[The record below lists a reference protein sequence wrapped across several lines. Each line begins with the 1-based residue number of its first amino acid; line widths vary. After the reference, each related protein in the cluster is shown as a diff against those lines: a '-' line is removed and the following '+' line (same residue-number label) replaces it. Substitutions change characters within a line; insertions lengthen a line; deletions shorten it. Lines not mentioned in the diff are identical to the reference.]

1 MTEITH
7 RTIEANG
14 IRIHLAEAGEG
25 PLVVLCH
32 GVSRIWYSWR
42 WQLPAL
48 AEGGFRAVAPD
59 MRGYGQT
66 DRPDEIEKYTLLH
79 LVGDMMGIVEALG
92 AGSAVIVG
100 HDWGAPVAWHA
111 ALLRPDIFRGVV
123 GLSVPFRPRGAARP
137 TSVMPQTDQSL
148 FYMLYFQP
156 PGVAEAELER
166 DPRRAVRRLLCSGS
180 GDAPRWAD
188 NVAGREAVGMV
199 PRSGGFLT
207 RMIDPPELPAWLSE
221 ADIEFYAGVSSRR
234 KWRKIAPRRTL
245 KRHRLAKRH
254 QIGPGAPRICEPVGR
269 HDGDA
274 TKRKRRRRGI
284 RPPAPS
290 ARETL
295 DASVARLSGLNT
307 DQLRLQ
313 WRNHLG
319 GVAPAHLPRW
329 LLLRVLA
336 YRIQAAAFGDL
347 DRAILRRLHEH
358 REEAFEFEGRSS
370 LCNPRADDTRGRRA
384 QIRSSAGPRMERPSR
399 AGHDPRRRVRLERLR
414 LPQPFAGRQ
423 GDHRHELERTPPLR
437 VEGGQ
442 DRLQQKKKRHPKTG
456 LIARYW
462 RVANPRRVRP
472 RNARSF
478 AASRN
483 QGVSIRHLRTNRL
496 GDTVSNSVVTWMDL
510 VVPIGEEAVGTEIA
524 GGLRGY

>member
-1 MTEITH
+1 MAT
-7 RTIEANG
+7 RRNANG
-14 IRIHLAEAGEG
+14 AGE
-25 PLVVLCH
+25 
-32 GVSRIWYSWR
+32 
-42 WQLPAL
+42 A
-48 AEGGFRAVAPD
+48 
-59 MRGYGQT
+59 
-66 DRPDEIEKYTLLH
+66 
-79 LVGDMMGIVEALG
+79 
-92 AGSAVIVG
+92 
-100 HDWGAPVAWHA
+100 
-111 ALLRPDIFRGVV
+111 
-123 GLSVPFRPRGAARP
+123 SV
-137 TSVMPQTDQSL
+137 
-148 FYMLYFQP
+148 
-156 PGVAEAELER
+156 
-166 DPRRAVRRLLCSGS
+166 
-180 GDAPRWAD
+180 
-188 NVAGREAVGMV
+188 
-199 PRSGGFLT
+199 
-207 RMIDPPELPAWLSE
+207 
-221 ADIEFYAGVSSRR
+221 
-234 KWRKIAPRRTL
+234 
-245 KRHRLAKRH
+245 
-254 QIGPGAPRICEPVGR
+254 
-269 HDGDA
+269 
-274 TKRKRRRRGI
+274 
-284 RPPAPS
+284 PPAPSAS

-370 LCNPRADDTRGRRA
+370 LCNPRTDDTRGRRA

-423 GDHRHELERTPPLR
+423 GDHRHELERTPLLR

-442 DRLQQKKKRHPKTG
+442 DRRLQQKKKRHPKTG

-483 QGVSIRHLRTNRL
+483 QGVRFGISERIGLASQPAASGRRCANEPGISCETRDDRRTRKET
-496 GDTVSNSVVTWMDL
+496 D
-510 VVPIGEEAVGTEIA
+510 
-524 GGLRGY
+524 